1 MLLNNNTDSILQQVG
16 ENISNLA
23 IESIRYN
30 PERTLSDEVKTQ
42 LIKTA
47 ISVFDRQ
54 QNLIYKRHEWIIEI
68 ERTKLKC
75 NKLLIFLN
83 QAHYEGKIH
92 LSEFLNLEIQIKD
105 QIKRLNEAS
114 NKIELKNRRIIN

>member
-1 MLLNNNTDSILQQVG
+1 MFINNNTDSILQQVG
-16 ENISNLA
+16 DNISNLA

-54 QNLIYKRHEWIIEI
+54 QSLIYKRHEWIIEI

-92 LSEFLNLEIQIKD
+92 HSEFLNLEIQIKD

-114 NKIELKNRRIIN
+114 DKIELKNRRIIN

>member
-1 MLLNNNTDSILQQVG
+1 MVTNNKTDSILQQVG
-16 ENISNLA
+16 ENISNIA
-23 IESIRYN
+23 IESISYDPSRS
-30 PERTLSDEVKTQ
+30 LSDEVKAQ

-68 ERTKLKC
+68 EKTKLKC

-83 QAHYEGKIH
+83 KSHHEGKINNGQY
-92 LSEFLNLEIQIKD
+92 LNLEIQIKD
-105 QIKRLNEAS
+105 QIKRLNEALD
-114 NKIELKNRRIIN
+114 KIEIKNRRSIN

>member
-1 MLLNNNTDSILQQVG
+1 MFINNNTDSILQQVG

-54 QNLIYKRHEWIIEI
+54 QSLIYKRHEWIIEI

-92 LSEFLNLEIQIKD
+92 HSEFLNLEIQIKD

-114 NKIELKNRRIIN
+114 DKIELKNRRIIN

>member
-1 MLLNNNTDSILQQVG
+1 MVTNNKTDSILQQVG

-23 IESIRYN
+23 LESIRYD
-30 PERTLSDEVKTQ
+30 PSRTLSDEVKAQ

-54 QNLIYKRHEWIIEI
+54 QDLIYKRHEWIIEI

-83 QAHYEGKIH
+83 KSHHEGEINN
-92 LSEFLNLEIQIKD
+92 SEYLNLEIQIKD
-105 QIKRLNEAS
+105 QIKRLNEAL
-114 NKIELKNRRIIN
+114 NKIALKNRRSIN